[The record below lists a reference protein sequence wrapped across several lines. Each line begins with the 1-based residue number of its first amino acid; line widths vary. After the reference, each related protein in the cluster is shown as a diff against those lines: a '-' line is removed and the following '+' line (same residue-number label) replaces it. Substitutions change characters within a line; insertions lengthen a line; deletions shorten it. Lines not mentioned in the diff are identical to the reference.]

1 MSEVRPIGL
10 PFFFVAVPLLAAGY
24 INQSPGLTTAGA
36 LAGSLHLILCNAYY
50 IRLARVWGV
59 PLRGVALTP
68 PLLAVPALAVLAAA
82 AAVGAQLAAVAL
94 AVLAVVSG
102 ASHAIRI
109 WVISGRRKRLARCMK
124 AIEEQLP
131 QLR

>member
-1 MSEVRPIGL
+1 MGEARPIGL

-24 INQSPGLTTAGA
+24 LNQSTSLTAAGA
-36 LAGSLHLILCNAYY
+36 LAGALHLILCNAYY
-50 IRLARVWGV
+50 IRLAREWGV
-59 PLRGVALTP
+59 TLKGVAAMP
-68 PLLAVPALAVLAAA
+68 PILAVPAIALPAAAIIVGAELAAI
-82 AAVGAQLAAVAL
+82 AL

-102 ASHAIRI
+102 ASHAIRV

-124 AIEEQLP
+124 AVEEQLP